1 MRKDGIANWN
11 PLAWAKSLAVRRANG
26 SVWGWNHR
34 TRADHSDQNTVERAS
49 SPLPYATLE
58 RMRRPVIR
66 ARTAEDELTLIDEE
80 DYESYQR
87 YLNSKEM
94 MEHAMEDGMM
104 VAAGSPGISRV
115 ARSRGI
121 ARKTLD
127 TASDAVNSSRTVV
140 TAYDLSAPFRQ
151 GGIMSIS
158 HPIRAAR
165 AYVNMLKAARS
176 AKGARAV
183 MAEIKSRK
191 YYEIY
196 KDSGL
201 YISEEGKGAEEVFK
215 SIFAHKIPGVNLSE
229 RAYNAYLNTVR
240 ADCFDA
246 LVDALKAAS
255 NKTMTK
261 AGNAAYEKYLQSLPA
276 GGFSSMDEALASLKG
291 AQKSISSEVIS
302 SGIKQKEL
310 EAIANYIN
318 VATGRGSIGAAE
330 KYAKELSTI
339 FFAPK
344 LTASR
349 WQMLSFQPVYQGSA
363 RSRMIIAG
371 EYGKYL
377 AGLATLYGLAK
388 MSGAQVTWDPR
399 STDFGKIRFGEN
411 RIDPLSGLGKHA
423 VYAARIITGKFEG
436 SSGRSESI
444 YDDKGRNNWD
454 DITERYAR
462 STLSPLYGTAITLA
476 TGRGIDGKPYRPED
490 IPYDLLPLSARD
502 IYEQY
507 RDNDPLTATLMSL
520 ATLHGAGIDTY
531 AERVRRMTKA
541 QVDKAIERG
550 EAIDAASLYK

>member
-1 MRKDGIANWN
+1 M
-11 PLAWAKSLAVRRANG
+11 SL
-26 SVWGWNHR
+26 
-34 TRADHSDQNTVERAS
+34 
-49 SPLPYATLE
+49 
-58 RMRRPVIR
+58 
-66 ARTAEDELTLIDEE
+66 
-80 DYESYQR
+80 
-87 YLNSKEM
+87 
-94 MEHAMEDGMM
+94 
-104 VAAGSPGISRV
+104 
-115 ARSRGI
+115 
-121 ARKTLD
+121 
-127 TASDAVNSSRTVV
+127 
-140 TAYDLSAPFRQ
+140 
-151 GGIMSIS
+151 S

-165 AYVNMLKAARS
+165 AYANMLKAARS
-176 AKGARAV
+176 ERGARAV

-229 RAYNAYLNTVR
+229 RAYNAYLNTLR
-240 ADCFDA
+240 ADSFDS
-246 LVDALKAAS
+246 LLDALKALS
-255 NKTMTK
+255 KKDMNK
-261 AGNAAYEKYLQSLPA
+261 AGSAAYDKYMKSLNPE
-276 GGFSSMDEALASLKG
+276 GFSSFDDALASLKG
-291 AQKSISSEVIS
+291 AQKSIASEVIS

-330 KYAKELSTI
+330 KYAQELSTI

-349 WQMLSFQPVYQGSA
+349 WQFLSGQPLYQGSA
-363 RSRMIIAG
+363 RSRMIISG

-377 AGLATLYGLAK
+377 AGLGTLYGLAK
-388 MSGAQVTWDPR
+388 LAGAEVTWKEN

-423 VYAARIITGKFEG
+423 VYAARIITGQFEG
-436 SSGRSESI
+436 VSGKSESI

-454 DITERYAR
+454 DITERYVR
-462 STLSPLYGTAITLA
+462 STLSPLYGTAVTLA
-476 TGRGIDGKPYRPED
+476 TGRGIDGKPYRAED

-502 IYEQY
+502 VYEQY

>member
-1 MRKDGIANWN
+1 
-11 PLAWAKSLAVRRANG
+11 
-26 SVWGWNHR
+26 
-34 TRADHSDQNTVERAS
+34 
-49 SPLPYATLE
+49 
-58 RMRRPVIR
+58 MRRPTIR

-80 DYESYQR
+80 DYEKYQQ
-87 YLNSKEM
+87 YIKSKEI
-94 MEHAMEDGMM
+94 MEGAIEDGMM
-104 VAAGSPGISRV
+104 IAAGSPGITRAGRLSRI
-115 ARSRGI
+115 G
-121 ARKTLD
+121 KTVVD
-127 TASDAVNSSRTVV
+127 TATDAVNSSRAVV

-151 GGIMSIS
+151 GGILALSRPTCM
-158 HPIRAAR
+158 PR
-165 AYVNMLKAARS
+165 AYVNMLRAARS
-176 AKGARAV
+176 ERAAQAV
-183 MAEIKSRK
+183 MVGIKSRK
-191 YYEIY
+191 YAELY

-201 YISEEGKGAEEVFK
+201 YLAESGEGAEEVFK
-215 SIFAHKIPGVNLSE
+215 AIFAHKIPGVNLSE

-240 ADCFDA
+240 ADCFDS

-261 AGNAAYEKYLQSLPA
+261 AGNAAYEKYLQNLPP

-291 AQKSISSEVIS
+291 AQKSIFDEVLA

-310 EAIANYIN
+310 EAIANYVN
-318 VATGRGSIGAAE
+318 AATGRGSIGAAE

-349 WQMLSFQPVYQGSA
+349 WQMLTLQPTYSGSA

-411 RIDPLSGLGKHA
+411 RIDPLAGLGKHA
-423 VYAARIITGKFEG
+423 VYAARIITGQFEG
-436 SSGRSESI
+436 VSGKSESI
-444 YDDKGRNNWD
+444 YDDKGRNNWG

-462 STLSPLYGTAITLA
+462 STLSPLYGTAVTLA
-476 TGRGIDGKPYRPED
+476 TGRGIDGKPYRAED

-507 RDNDPLTATLMSL
+507 RSNDPLTATLMSL

-531 AERVRRMTKA
+531 EERVRRMTKA
-541 QVDKAIERG
+541 QVEKAIEQG

>member
-1 MRKDGIANWN
+1 MRKEGIANWN

-34 TRADHSDQNTVERAS
+34 TRADHSDQNTVVRAS
-49 SPLPYATLE
+49 SPLPYETLE

-87 YLNSKEM
+87 YLESKEM
-94 MEHAMEDGMM
+94 MEHAIEDGMM
-104 VAAGSPGISRV
+104 IAAGSPGITRAGRLSRL
-115 ARSRGI
+115 G
-121 ARKTLD
+121 KTVVD
-127 TASDAVNSSRTVV
+127 TATDAVNSSRAVV

-151 GGIMSIS
+151 GGILALSRPTCM
-158 HPIRAAR
+158 PR
-165 AYVNMLKAARS
+165 AYVNMLRAAKS
-176 AKGARAV
+176 ERAALGV
-183 MAEIKSRK
+183 MYGIKSRK
-191 YYEIY
+191 YAELY

-201 YISEEGKGAEEVFK
+201 YLAESGEGAEEVFK
-215 SIFAHKIPGVNLSE
+215 AIFAHKIPGVNLSE

-261 AGNAAYEKYLQSLPA
+261 AGNAAYEKYIQSLPP

-291 AQKSISSEVIS
+291 AQKSIFDEVIAR
-302 SGIKQKEL
+302 GIKQKEL
-310 EAIANYIN
+310 EAIANYVN
-318 VATGRGSIGAAE
+318 AATGRGSIGAAE

-349 WQMLSFQPVYQGSA
+349 WQMLTLQPTYSGSA

-388 MSGAQVTWDPR
+388 LSGAQVTWNPR

-423 VYAARIITGKFEG
+423 VYAARVITGQFEG
-436 SSGRSESI
+436 VSGKSEDI
-444 YDDKGRNNWD
+444 YDDRGRNNWD
-454 DITERYAR
+454 DITERYVR
-462 STLSPLYGTAITLA
+462 STLSPLYGTAVTLA
-476 TGRGIDGKPYRPED
+476 TGRGIDGKPYRAED

-507 RDNDPLTATLMSL
+507 RDNDSLTATLMSL

-541 QVDKAIERG
+541 QVDKAIEQG

>member
-1 MRKDGIANWN
+1 MHKEGIANWN

-34 TRADHSDQNTVERAS
+34 TRADHSDQNTVVRAS
-49 SPLPYATLE
+49 SPLPYETLE

-87 YLNSKEM
+87 YLTSKEM
-94 MEHAMEDGMM
+94 MDHAMEDGMM
-104 VAAGSPGISRV
+104 IAAGSPGITRAGRLSRI
-115 ARSRGI
+115 G
-121 ARKTLD
+121 KTVVD
-127 TASDAVNSSRTVV
+127 TATDAVNSSRAVV

-151 GGIMSIS
+151 GGILALSRPTCM
-158 HPIRAAR
+158 PR
-165 AYVNMLKAARS
+165 AYVNMLRAARS
-176 AKGARAV
+176 ERAALAV
-183 MAEIKSRK
+183 MYGIKSRK
-191 YYEIY
+191 YAELY

-201 YISEEGKGAEEVFK
+201 YLAESGEGAEEVFK
-215 SIFAHKIPGVNLSE
+215 AIFAHKIPGVNLSE

-276 GGFSSMDEALASLKG
+276 GGFSSLDDALASLKG

-423 VYAARIITGKFEG
+423 VYAARVITGQFEG
-436 SSGRSESI
+436 VSGKSEDI

-454 DITERYAR
+454 DITERYVR
-462 STLSPLYGTAITLA
+462 STLSPLYGTAVTLA
-476 TGRGIDGKPYRPED
+476 TGRGIDGKPYRAED

-507 RDNDPLTATLMSL
+507 RDNDPLKATLMSL